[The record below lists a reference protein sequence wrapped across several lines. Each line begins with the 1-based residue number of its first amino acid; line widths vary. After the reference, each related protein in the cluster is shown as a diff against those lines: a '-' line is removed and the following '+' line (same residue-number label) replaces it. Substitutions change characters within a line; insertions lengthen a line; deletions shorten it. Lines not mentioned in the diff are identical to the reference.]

1 MTVDAVPPFEREG
14 KILSRSYFVGVG
26 VHSASRTTR
35 TVSRGFEVWARI
47 SGGTPEVGFEKHR
60 TVLAVDQHE
69 LGRRADCRP

>member
-35 TVSRGFEVWARI
+35 TISRGFEVWAEDQWWDA
-47 SGGTPEVGFEKHR
+47 GGRLREAPHR
-60 TVLAVDQHE
+60 A
-69 LGRRADCRP
+69 GRRSARARSTC